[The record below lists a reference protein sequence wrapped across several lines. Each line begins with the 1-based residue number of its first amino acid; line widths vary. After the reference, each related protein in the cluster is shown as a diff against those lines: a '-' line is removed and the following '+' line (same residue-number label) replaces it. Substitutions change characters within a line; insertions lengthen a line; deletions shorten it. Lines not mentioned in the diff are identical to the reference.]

1 MSRGWIALL
10 AWGGMLG
17 ALWAVQ
23 WALFDPDLIAFVMLG
38 AASVMTVLMA
48 LWALLASG
56 RRDAPADEGIEAVPD
71 ASHATVLLGLT
82 VLLAVLA
89 TELGAWLAYTAAGTG
104 ALAIGGL
111 TRERLAERRAVRAAR
126 EEEMRSV

>member
-1 MSRGWIALL
+1 MSRGWVVVMVWAFFL
-10 AWGGMLG
+10 AICWV
-17 ALWAVQ
+17 VQ

-38 AASVMTVLMA
+38 AASVLTVLMA
-48 LWALLASG
+48 LWALLAGG

-89 TELGAWLAYTAAGTG
+89 PELGAWLAYTAAGTG

-111 TRERLAERRAVRAAR
+111 IRERLAERRAVRAAR
-126 EEEMRSV
+126 EEEMPSV

>member
-1 MSRGWIALL
+1 MSRGWVVVMVWALFL
-10 AWGGMLG
+10 AICWV
-17 ALWAVQ
+17 VQ

-38 AASVMTVLMA
+38 GASVLTVLMA
-48 LWALLASG
+48 LWALLAGG

-89 TELGAWLAYTAAGTG
+89 PELGAWLAYTAAGTG

>member
-1 MSRGWIALL
+1 MSRGWVVVMVWAFFL
-10 AWGGMLG
+10 AICWV
-17 ALWAVQ
+17 VQ

-48 LWALLASG
+48 LWALLAGG

-111 TRERLAERRAVRAAR
+111 TRERLTERRAVRAAR